1 MRLAELVFDDRGR
14 RLAGTI
20 AVPDEKASGGLV
32 FVQGSGPG
40 DRDWWDWPERF
51 AAVGV
56 ATLAYD
62 KPGVGESEGDWM
74 LQTLEDR
81 AIEAIAAADALAE
94 GAGIGTDRVG
104 LAPWP
109 EGEPLHRLGRDLE
122 VLTRSVPADAPQAA

>member
-1 MRLAELVFDDRGR
+1 MTADGGLPARLRC
-14 RLAGTI
+14 
-20 AVPDEKASGGLV
+20 DEKASGGLV

-94 GAGIGTDRVG
+94 GAGIGTDRGG
-104 LAPWP
+104 LL
-109 EGEPLHRLGRDLE
+109 EIGRASC
-122 VLTRSVPADAPQAA
+122 R